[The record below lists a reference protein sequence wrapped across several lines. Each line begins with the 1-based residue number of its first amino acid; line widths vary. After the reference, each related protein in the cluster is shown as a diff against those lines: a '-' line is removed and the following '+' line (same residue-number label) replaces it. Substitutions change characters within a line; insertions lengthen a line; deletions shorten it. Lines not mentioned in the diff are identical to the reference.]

1 MKEAQNIL
9 KRIVILL
16 LAFLLGVSCM
26 AMTAFA
32 SENIEAGREGS
43 LSVHFGENE
52 IGFSE
57 VAFSIHRVADIS
69 EDSIYTLSGDFKQY
83 PVSLEDLDSSGWRAL
98 AQTLDAYAVRDEIAP
113 IMTQQTGSDGS
124 FQISGLST
132 GLYLISG
139 GQYVDDGIVYTPEPM
154 LVSIP
159 GLSAD
164 GGWNYS
170 VEVSCKFNQED
181 TEDSSLSRKVQKV
194 WKDDGNEEKRP
205 ENITVQLLENGNVVD
220 TVVLNQRNNWEYTW
234 NDLDGS
240 SKWQVTEAD
249 VPDGY
254 TVTTTQE
261 GAIFVITNTHPVE
274 LPPKLPQTGMLWW
287 PVLALACSG
296 LLLIVVGLVVRRR
309 QGDGYEK
316 KR

>member
-1 MKEAQNIL
+1 MKKAQNIL

-57 VAFSIHRVADIS
+57 VAFSIYRVADIS
-69 EDSIYTLSGDFKQY
+69 EDGTYTLTGDFAQY
-83 PVSLEDLDSSGWRAL
+83 PVRMENLDSSGWRAL
-98 AQTLDAYAVRDEIAP
+98 AQTLDAYAARDEIASL
-113 IMTQQTGSDGS
+113 MTRQTGPDGS

-139 GQYVDDGIVYTPEPM
+139 GQYMDGDIVYTPEPM

-159 GLSAD
+159 GLAAD

-181 TEDSSLSRKVQKV
+181 TEDSSLSLKVQKV
-194 WKDDGNEEKRP
+194 WKDDGNE
-205 ENITVQLLENGNVVD
+205 
-220 TVVLNQRNNWEYTW
+220 
-234 NDLDGS
+234 
-240 SKWQVTEAD
+240 
-249 VPDGY
+249 
-254 TVTTTQE
+254 
-261 GAIFVITNTHPVE
+261 
-274 LPPKLPQTGMLWW
+274 
-287 PVLALACSG
+287 
-296 LLLIVVGLVVRRR
+296 
-309 QGDGYEK
+309 
-316 KR
+316 

>member
-1 MKEAQNIL
+1 MKAQNIL
-9 KRIVILL
+9 KRFGTLL
-16 LAFLLGVSCM
+16 LSFLLGVSCM
-26 AMTAFA
+26 AMTAVA
-32 SENIEAGREGS
+32 SGNIETGHQGS
-43 LSVHFGENE
+43 LSVQFEENG
-52 IGFSE
+52 IGFAD
-57 VAFSIHRVADIS
+57 VAFSIYRVADIS
-69 EDSIYTLSGDFKQY
+69 EDGTYTLTGDFAQY
-83 PVSLEDLDSSGWRAL
+83 PVRMENLDSSGWRAL
-98 AQTLDAYAVRDEIAP
+98 AQTLDAYAARDEIASL
-113 IMTQQTGSDGS
+113 MTRQTGPDGS
-124 FQISGLST
+124 FQITGLST

-139 GQYVDDGIVYTPEPM
+139 GQYIDEDIVYTPEPM

-164 GGWNYS
+164 GTWVYDI
-170 VEVSCKFNQED
+170 VASCKFERED
-181 TEDSSLSRKVQKV
+181 TTDTPVSRKVQKV

-205 ENITVQLLENGNVVD
+205 EDITVQLLENGNVVD
-220 TVVLNQRNNWEYTW
+220 TVVLSPKNNWEYTW
-234 NDLDGS
+234 NNLDGS
-240 SKWQVTEAD
+240 SKWQIAED
-249 VPDGY
+249 GVPDGY